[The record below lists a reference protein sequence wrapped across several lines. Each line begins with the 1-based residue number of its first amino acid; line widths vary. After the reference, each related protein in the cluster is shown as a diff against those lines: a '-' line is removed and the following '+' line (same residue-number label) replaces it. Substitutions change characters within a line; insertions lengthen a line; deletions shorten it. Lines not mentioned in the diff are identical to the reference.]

1 MYTYWTDT
9 AATKF
14 TAQVKHQTAS
24 YEESNKLVNFCWCD
38 SQNIAQYLT
47 SAAVAPEELFLLE
60 RNILIVKEVKV
71 IKTPQCRHSEKF
83 GNWPWFWFLPSFF
96 AQQSKAT
103 KTRVRSTS
111 LERGVHSSHSSVHW
125 RLLTDSPF
133 GQRVSWLRKIK
144 NKNTKK
150 KGC

>member
-60 RNILIVKEVKV
+60 RNILIVKEMKV
-71 IKTPQCRHSEKF
+71 IKT
-83 GNWPWFWFLPSFF
+83 L
-96 AQQSKAT
+96 
-103 KTRVRSTS
+103 
-111 LERGVHSSHSSVHW
+111 
-125 RLLTDSPF
+125 
-133 GQRVSWLRKIK
+133 WLRMNLSASILRNSAIGLGFDSCPPSSLNSQKQQKQELEALLWKGVFIRLIALS
-144 NKNTKK
+144 T